1 MAAGLMMK
9 PVQIR
14 PPGKP
19 AYPVY
24 FGESLQTLVRLVLP
38 SERRRVAIIGDAHT
52 AVLHGA
58 PLMEA
63 LRADGHEVFE
73 LWFEAGERAK
83 IRATKERLENQLLE
97 HGVDR
102 DDLLIA
108 VGGGV
113 TTDMVGFI
121 AATYHRG
128 MNWLAA
134 PTSLLAQVDAAIGG
148 KTGLNT
154 PAGKN
159 LIGAVH
165 HPEAVLIA
173 SETLE
178 TLPADEYRQGW
189 AEAIKHGLIRDAV
202 LFERLERLAERGA
215 IFSEAD
221 LRAVVAVKA
230 AVASEED
237 EDRGL
242 RAILNAGHTVAHA
255 IEQASDHAVPHGDAV
270 AIGLHV
276 EARVAEGMQLL
287 PSADRERLVALLE
300 RVGLPVVPEV
310 SFERA
315 LPYFFTDKKSRAGSI
330 RCALPRAIGAMA
342 PADSGWTHEVEPDRL
357 RHAWDDAV

>member
-1 MAAGLMMK
+1 MTE
-9 PVQIR
+9 PIQIR

-24 FGESLQTLVRLVLP
+24 FGESLETLVRLALP
-38 SERRRVAIIGDAHT
+38 PGRRRIAVIGDAHT

-63 LRADGHEVFE
+63 LRADGLEVFE
-73 LWFEAGERAK
+73 LWFEAGEQAK
-83 IRATKERLENQLLE
+83 TRATKERLEDRLLE

-113 TTDMVGFI
+113 TTDMVGFV

-128 MNWLAA
+128 MNWIAA

-154 PAGKN
+154 AVGKN

-165 HPEAVLIA
+165 HPQAVLIA
-173 SETLE
+173 ADTLK
-178 TLPADEYRQGW
+178 TLPANEYRQGW
-189 AEAIKHGLIRDAV
+189 AEAIKHGLIRDAE
-202 LFERLERLAERGA
+202 LFERLERLAARSDVFGED
-215 IFSEAD
+215 D

-230 AVASEED
+230 AVVSEED

-255 IEQASDHAVPHGDAV
+255 IEQASGHTVPHGDAV

-276 EARVAEGMQLL
+276 EARLAEEMQLL
-287 PSADRERLVALLE
+287 SAPDRKRLVALLK
-300 RVGLPVVPEV
+300 RAGLPVVPSV
-310 SFERA
+310 PFDRA
-315 LPYFFTDKKSRAGSI
+315 LPFFSTDKKTRAGQI
-330 RCALPRAIGAMA
+330 HCALPRAIGAMSQA
-342 PADSGWTHEVEPDRL
+342 ADGWTHAVEPDRL
-357 RHAWDDAV
+357 RQAWDKAV